1 MKNNQSD
8 NRHDISGD
16 QGSQGVL
23 SKVKITQ
30 TIVTSTTSKSSQ
42 SHSAEVGGNTRI
54 SSRRFTRTD
63 KTVELKSFDFAGVNT
78 SGVISTGSLSA
89 PDAYLAAIAQLEKSG
104 VLSFN
109 DIDILPTNNDGTQ
122 WIVDAH
128 TLIEDFNAWAMQG
141 DVDGQSKESAPCNCG
156 NESARVIAEDALKN
170 HSRKQCVGDY
180 CSHHRSTRSEKI
192 TVIHTSIL
200 SRKAEVLHV

>member
-8 NRHDISGD
+8 NRHDIGSDHSG
-16 QGSQGVL
+16 QGVL

-42 SHSAEVGGNTRI
+42 SRSAEVGGNTRI

-63 KTVELKSFDFAGVNT
+63 KTVELKSFDFTGVNT
-78 SGVISTGSLSA
+78 SGVITTGSLSA
-89 PDAYLAAIAQLEKSG
+89 PDAYLAAIAQLEKSC
-104 VLSFN
+104 VLSLN
-109 DIDILPTNNDGTQ
+109 DIDILPTNDLGTQ
-122 WIVDAH
+122 GIMDAH
-128 TLIEDFNAWAMQG
+128 ALIEDFNTWSMQG
-141 DVDGQSKESAPCNCG
+141 DVDSQSKEGTPCNCAPR
-156 NESARVIAEDALKN
+156 SHDSIAIDALSD
-170 HSRKQCVGDY
+170 HAGQEEVGKSCCKD
-180 CSHHRSTRSEKI
+180 RSTRSEKI

>member
-8 NRHDISGD
+8 NRHDIGGD

-63 KTVELKSFDFAGVNT
+63 KTVELKSFDFAGVDT

-109 DIDILPTNNDGTQ
+109 DIDILPTHDLGTQ
-122 WIVDAH
+122 GVIDAH
-128 TLIEDFNAWAMQG
+128 ALIEDFNAWSMQG
-141 DVDGQSKESAPCNCG
+141 DVDALGKEGAPCKCAPR
-156 NESARVIAEDALKN
+156 SHDSIAVDALGGHASQEK
-170 HSRKQCVGDY
+170 VGKS
-180 CSHHRSTRSEKI
+180 CCKERSTRSEKI